1 MRLIFQNR
9 LHSIK
14 ISGMHK
20 YLYTAILLSTMFCL
34 RGFSQASPP
43 TLVSYADSVG
53 SDSAVLYIR
62 YTANDTG
69 KVWAQVQLQQGVGNN
84 VYDSTFTL
92 PASDTGYAQLTLSP
106 LTPCTTYS
114 LLFNMRNDSAQGI
127 VINPL
132 VTFTTLC
139 TSGITSINENTY
151 SLIAHAQS
159 VEVLADEV
167 PQNAFVEIY
176 DLTGRLIS
184 NTHFNQSMQ
193 QIPFNQNAGI
203 YLLRITG
210 NGQSLYTN
218 RFMIY

>member
-1 MRLIFQNR
+1 MWLIFQNR

-20 YLYTAILLSTMFCL
+20 HLYAVILLSIVFCL
-34 RGFSQASPP
+34 KGFSQASPP

-62 YTANDTG
+62 YVANDTG
-69 KVWAQVQLQQGVGNN
+69 KVWAQVQLQQGIGNN

-92 PASDTGYAQLTLSP
+92 PPSDSGYAQLHLSP
-106 LTPCTTYS
+106 LNPCTTYN

-139 TSGITSINENTY
+139 TSGITSLNGNTY
-151 SLIAHAQS
+151 SLIAHAHS
-159 VEVLADEV
+159 VEVSAGEI
-167 PQNAFVEIY
+167 PQNGVIGIY
-176 DLTGRLIS
+176 DLTGRLILS
-184 NTHFNQSMQ
+184 THFNQPVQ
-193 QIPFNQNAGI
+193 QIPLNQNAGI